1 MRLTVRTS
9 LIACFSLILLA
20 VAALGFAAVA
30 GSNALRDNT
39 AAIATNWLP
48 SVRIVNVINTATS
61 DYRIA
66 EASHIMSSS
75 DAGMAKA
82 ESDIRV
88 VSQAIEDARRTYEA
102 LISSDEEQAI
112 YDTFGKLWGTYLTQ
126 SAAIL
131 DLSRKNRNEEASTQ
145 FGTVTRS
152 TFEKASEVLVQ
163 LIALNDRGA
172 AEAYDSAQA
181 TAASTSIAIWT
192 TAIVSLLVIVCG
204 LGYVVVGVTR
214 PLNAVATVMSKV
226 AGGALDA
233 TIPFVQR
240 GDEIGDVA
248 RTLETFRASLV
259 EQERMR
265 AGQAAAR
272 EAEARRVVEET
283 AAVKTFEAN
292 LTRLADGFVKA
303 STEVADAA
311 RNLSATAEETSR
323 QAQSVAGAA
332 EETAGNVQTVAAGAE
347 ELSVSIREITN
358 QVARSATIATAAAED
373 AGRTSDNIRSLS
385 SAAQQIGEVVELISN
400 IAAQTNLLA
409 LNATIEA
416 ARAGEAGKG
425 FAVVASEVK
434 QLATQTGKAT
444 EEIGR
449 KVSEIQSATQTTV
462 ESINRIVDT
471 VRTIREVTGAIASAV
486 EEQGAA
492 TGEIASNTQRAAAG
506 TSDVTQTIAG
516 VGTSAEHTGAASTQ
530 LMSLSRGLQE
540 QSDLLKQELA
550 RFVSRNKAA

>member
-1 MRLTVRTS
+1 MRLTIKTS
-9 LIACFSLILLA
+9 LIACFSFII
-20 VAALGFAAVA
+20 VTTAALGIVA
-30 GSNALRDNT
+30 INGASALRANT
-39 AAIATNWLP
+39 TEIATNWLP
-48 SVRIVNVINTATS
+48 SVRIVNVINTLTS

-66 EASHIMSSS
+66 EGSHIMSTTEPE
-75 DAGMAKA
+75 MAKA
-82 ESDIRV
+82 ETEIRAAAR
-88 VSQAIEDARRTYEA
+88 AIEDARATYET
-102 LISSDEEQAI
+102 LISSDEERAL
-112 YDTFGKLWGTYLTQ
+112 YKVFAEHWASYLDQ
-126 SAAIL
+126 SAKLL
-131 DLSRKNRNEEASTQ
+131 DLSRANRNEESAAQYKTVMRPAFDEASATL
-145 FGTVTRS
+145 T
-152 TFEKASEVLVQ
+152 K

-172 AEAYDSAQA
+172 DAAYNDATA
-181 TAASTSIAIWT
+181 TAASTTVAIWGA
-192 TAIVSLLVIVCG
+192 AIVSVLIVLSGLFYVIFV
-204 LGYVVVGVTR
+204 VTR
-214 PLNAVATVMSKV
+214 PLKTITDEMSSV
-226 AGGALDA
+226 AGGALDSK
-233 TIPFVQR
+233 IPFAQR
-240 GDEIGDVA
+240 HDEIGAIA
-248 RTLETFRASLV
+248 RTLESFRDGLV
-259 EQERMR
+259 EQARMR
-265 AGQAAAR
+265 AAQSAAA
-272 EAEARRVVEET
+272 EAEARRMADEL
-283 AAVKTFEAN
+283 AAVKVFEAN

-332 EETAGNVQTVAAGAE
+332 EETATNVQTVAAGAE
-347 ELSVSIREITN
+347 ELSLSIREITG
-358 QVARSATIATAAAED
+358 QVARSASIATAAAED
-373 AGRTSDNIRSLS
+373 AGRTSENIRSLS

-449 KVSEIQSATQTTV
+449 KVSEIQSATHVTV
-462 ESINRIVDT
+462 ESINRIVET
-471 VRTIREVTGAIASAV
+471 VGTIREVTAAIASAV

-492 TGEIASNTQRAAAG
+492 TGEIANNTQRAAAG
-506 TSDVTQTIAG
+506 TSDVTVTIAG

-550 RFVSRNKAA
+550 GFVNRNKAA